1 MTTYYAPFVA
11 IVNESS
17 VLSDAEVA
25 AVVPAFQHAATYMF
39 EKEWSSRCHLAFMPA
54 GSTLPKGAWVFQILD
69 TSDQAGALA
78 YHDVDGKNVPAAKIF
93 AKTEFEYGA
102 SWTVSL
108 THELWEA
115 LADPV
120 CLAAAQISQSQ
131 LVAYEVCDPCE
142 DDSLAFTVQGV
153 LVSDFVTRNWFTPGA
168 PGPWDHTAHLTGPLT
183 LAPGGYVSIATA
195 TSTGLKWSQ
204 HQAQAGRLVDVSTRP
219 DARPTHGARFDRVDG
234 YRSWARGR
242 QEGTYLDSF
251 VHQLPGD
258 RVEVAHGHP
267 VHGLSD
273 IFTVMPA

>member
-1 MTTYYAPFVA
+1 VTTYYAPFVA
-11 IVNESS
+11 IVNEST
-17 VLSDAEVA
+17 VLTDTEVA
-25 AVVPAFQHAATYMF
+25 AAVPAFQHAATYMF
-39 EKEWSSRCHLAFMPA
+39 EKEWTSRCHIAFMPR
-54 GSTLPKGAWVFQILD
+54 GSVLPSGAWVFQILD

-78 YHDVDGKNVPAAKIF
+78 YHDVDGKNVPAAKVF
-93 AKTEFEYGA
+93 AKTEQQYGA

-120 CLAAAQISQSQ
+120 CLAAAQISQTE

-142 DDSLAFTVQGV
+142 DDTLAFTVLGIKI
-153 LVSDFVTRNWFTPGA
+153 SDFVTRNWFTPGA
-168 PGPWDHTAHLTGPLT
+168 PGPWDHTQHLTGPLT

-204 HQAQAGRLVDVSTRP
+204 HQAQAGRLVEVTAS
-219 DARPTHGARFDRVDG
+219 DAPSKGHARFDRVDG

-251 VHQLPGD
+251 VHHLPGT
-258 RVEVAHGHP
+258 RVEVVHSHP
-267 VHGLSD
+267 VHGLTD
-273 IFTVMPA
+273 LIQVME